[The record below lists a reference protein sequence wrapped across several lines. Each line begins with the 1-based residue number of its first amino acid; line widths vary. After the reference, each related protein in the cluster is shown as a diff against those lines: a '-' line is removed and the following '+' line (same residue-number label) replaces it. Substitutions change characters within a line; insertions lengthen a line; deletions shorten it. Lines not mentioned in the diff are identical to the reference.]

1 MFIDLAANHFF
12 GAPAERNPRI
22 DEYDEPYISLRWSE
36 LPFRIEE
43 PITFGPSGLSDLFES
58 LRDCA
63 STRNPL

>member
-1 MFIDLAANHFF
+1 MMFWLQRSQMFIDLAANHFF

-43 PITFGPSGLSDLFES
+43 SINIRS
-58 LRDCA
+58 LRDY
-63 STRNPL
+63 SN